1 MDKISTT
8 ALSKLHSMSSKALF
22 AQLESAGW
30 IVRLEKNWELTPSGR
45 EQGGEVRQ
53 SDKFGSY
60 IVWPTQL
67 KIEGSAAVVVAYE
80 KEDLHSAANVGQ
92 KVGLSARQ
100 INALLSE
107 LGWLNRYRKG
117 WQLTEQGKALGG
129 LQKES
134 QKTGIPYVLW
144 PIAFIQNLAFQ
155 RSLKALKG
163 DLGQAL
169 GLNDPSS
176 EETRA
181 YRRKFPANFRAV
193 DGHSLRSK
201 AEVLIDNWLY
211 LADIAH
217 AYERRLP
224 IEEDV
229 YSTFYIPSGK
239 IYVELWEHENDPV
252 CKKLKQQKQQVY
264 AKYGLTLLELSEND
278 LANLDDALP
287 RLLLKHG
294 MEAY

>member
-8 ALSKLHSMSSKALF
+8 ALSKLRSMSSKALF
-22 AQLESAGW
+22 VQLESAGW

-45 EQGGEVRQ
+45 EQGGEVKQ

-60 IVWPTQL
+60 IVWPAQL
-67 KIEGSAAVVVAYE
+67 KIEGEAVVVAYD
-80 KEDLHSAANVGQ
+80 KNDLHSAANIGQ
-92 KVGLSARQ
+92 KVELSARQ
-100 INALLSE
+100 VNALFSE
-107 LGWLNRYRKG
+107 LGWVDRYHKG

-129 LQKES
+129 VQKES
-134 QKTGIPYVLW
+134 QKTAIPYVLW
-144 PIAFIQNLAFQ
+144 PLAFIHNLAFQ

-169 GLNDPSS
+169 GLNESTS
-176 EETRA
+176 EEVSVF
-181 YRRKFPANFRAV
+181 RKTFPANFRAV
-193 DGHSLRSK
+193 DGHQLRSK

-229 YSTFYIPSGK
+229 YSTFYIPAGK
-239 IYVELWEHENDPV
+239 IYVELWEHESDPGYQ
-252 CKKLKQQKQQVY
+252 KIKQQKLQAY
-264 AKYGLTLLELSEND
+264 SKYGLTLLELHESD
-278 LANLDDALP
+278 IANLDDVMP
-287 RLLLKHG
+287 RLLLKNG
-294 MEAY
+294 IEAY

>member
-8 ALSKLHSMSSKALF
+8 ALSKLRSMPSKALF
-22 AQLESAGW
+22 AQLENAGW

-45 EQGGEVRQ
+45 EQGGEVKQ

-60 IVWPTQL
+60 IVWPPQL
-67 KIEGSAAVVVAYE
+67 KVEGEAVVVAYE
-80 KEDLHSAANVGQ
+80 KDDLHSAANIGQ
-92 KVGLSARQ
+92 KVELSARQ
-100 INALLSE
+100 VNALFSE
-107 LGWLNRYRKG
+107 LGWVDRHHKG
-117 WQLTEQGKALGG
+117 WQLTEQGRALGG
-129 LQKES
+129 VQKES

-144 PIAFIQNLAFQ
+144 PLAFIQHLAFQ

-169 GLNDPSS
+169 GLNESAS
-176 EETRA
+176 EEVSAFRK
-181 YRRKFPANFRAV
+181 KFPANFRAV
-193 DGHSLRSK
+193 DGHQLRSK

-229 YSTFYIPSGK
+229 YSTFYIPAGK
-239 IYVELWEHENDPV
+239 IYVELWEHESDPEYQNIN
-252 CKKLKQQKQQVY
+252 QQKLQAY
-264 AKYGLTLLELSEND
+264 SKYGLTLLELCESDIES
-278 LANLDDALP
+278 LDDVMP
-287 RLLLKHG
+287 RLLLKNG
-294 MEAY
+294 IEAY

>member
-8 ALSKLHSMSSKALF
+8 ALSKLRSMPSKALF
-22 AQLESAGW
+22 AQLENAGW

-45 EQGGEVRQ
+45 EQGGEVKQ

-60 IVWPTQL
+60 IVWPPQL
-67 KIEGSAAVVVAYE
+67 KVEGEAVVVAYE
-80 KEDLHSAANVGQ
+80 KDDLHSAANIGQ
-92 KVGLSARQ
+92 KVELSARQ
-100 INALLSE
+100 VNALFSE
-107 LGWLNRYRKG
+107 LGWVDRHHKG
-117 WQLTEQGKALGG
+117 WQLTEQGRALGG
-129 LQKES
+129 VQKES

-144 PIAFIQNLAFQ
+144 PLAFIQHLAFQ

-169 GLNDPSS
+169 GLNESAS
-176 EETRA
+176 EEVSAFRK
-181 YRRKFPANFRAV
+181 KFPANFRAV
-193 DGHSLRSK
+193 DGHQLRSK

-229 YSTFYIPSGK
+229 YSIFYIPAGK
-239 IYVELWEHENDPV
+239 IYVELWEHESDPEYQ
-252 CKKLKQQKQQVY
+252 KIKQQKLQAY
-264 AKYGLTLLELSEND
+264 SKYGLTLLELCKSDIES
-278 LANLDDALP
+278 LDDVMP
-287 RLLLKHG
+287 RLLLKNG
-294 MEAY
+294 IEAY

>member
-8 ALSKLHSMSSKALF
+8 ALSKLRSMPSKALF
-22 AQLESAGW
+22 AQLENAGW

-45 EQGGEVRQ
+45 EQGGEVKQ

-60 IVWPTQL
+60 IVWPPQL
-67 KIEGSAAVVVAYE
+67 KVEGEAVVVAYE
-80 KEDLHSAANVGQ
+80 KDDLHSAANIGQ
-92 KVGLSARQ
+92 KVELSARQ
-100 INALLSE
+100 VSALFSE
-107 LGWLNRYRKG
+107 LGWVDRHHKG
-117 WQLTEQGKALGG
+117 WQLTEQGRALGG
-129 LQKES
+129 VQKES

-144 PIAFIQNLAFQ
+144 PLAFIQHLAFQ

-169 GLNDPSS
+169 GLNESAS
-176 EETRA
+176 EEVSAFRK
-181 YRRKFPANFRAV
+181 KFPANFRAV
-193 DGHSLRSK
+193 DGHQLRSK

-229 YSTFYIPSGK
+229 YSTFYIPAGK
-239 IYVELWEHENDPV
+239 IYVELWEHESDPEYQ
-252 CKKLKQQKQQVY
+252 KIKQQKLQAY
-264 AKYGLTLLELSEND
+264 SKYGLTLLELRKSDIES
-278 LANLDDALP
+278 LDDVMP
-287 RLLLKHG
+287 RLLLKNG
-294 MEAY
+294 IEAY